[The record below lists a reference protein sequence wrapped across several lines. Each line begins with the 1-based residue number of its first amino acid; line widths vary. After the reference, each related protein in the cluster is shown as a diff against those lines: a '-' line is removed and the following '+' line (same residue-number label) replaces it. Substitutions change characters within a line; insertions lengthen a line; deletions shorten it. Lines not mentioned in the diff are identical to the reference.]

1 MNIEEL
7 IPGYNTSI
15 DFATDEI
22 LLEAWFGL
30 DSKYIL
36 FFFPSISCKWPDT
49 NGLLII
55 ITQWWLQSINNTATM
70 DFRLY

>member
-55 ITQWWLQSINNTATM
+55 ITQ
-70 DFRLY
+70 